1 MFTWGVLPFPHQPP
15 TQVPPMTIRK
25 TIVDQVLYHLYLN
38 TRHDRYP
45 INLDTHELAAAFG
58 TTSDGI
64 HAALNQLKKQG
75 KIKRVDRFGRLCNK
89 ADELSGAQRL
99 VKKTLDCGGTLLYD
113 KKSRMALAR
122 DMQIKYASL
131 QRYKTRV
138 KLLPFIHIEYDKT
151 RPVAIHITDMD
162 AAKAYVGKGSGD
174 AKRYGKAYW
183 KYVKGWSKTKWNPKP
198 KPAKPQQKHI
208 KHFVLEYLVAHGGQ
222 ITGIAKNHAASIGCK
237 VGTFQKAVNRL
248 AVAGVV
254 SVAPGKIQIRD
265 AEKVAFLLAP
275 FTDRQPTTPS
285 QNSPSSMPS
294 KPCTLLKNSNNVT
307 VFISPHPQ
315 QQTAV
320 SVLLASIIIRKQLEW
335 QAARLRLFYPVN
347 YEKGQHKLMEL
358 YKQIQA
364 QTDEENEV
372 RRQRSGAMY
381 SKQKAI
387 CHAILQSLQVH
398 VGLGGPILDPLIEEV
413 IRRLQGALP
422 TVENPNNEAGE
433 AFADW
438 LESALPLDGV
448 HLEWLHSF
456 LENSCAQQLSE
467 FVFRGGVEFLLRI
480 KCWNDADRGVIEQ
493 RTAWDIMAYLAYI
506 RQRPYN
512 ARYPEQ
518 FPVIGGWD
526 GVKTEDSFWR
536 GMIVGE
542 ALSSYLTAEYK
553 LNSIET
559 LKPLIVR
566 ALCEEYPVKTPEGVV
581 FTSAWDQESLHMG
594 MAVSEEYYKLEEWVT
609 EYQEAAAVNPA
620 PRVEKYSLAWYEN
633 KYRAIFEYGF
643 PGDVEAINQK
653 ISALKR
659 WPKADIKEQQEKLLP
674 QLNRPTK
681 YDQPML
687 PWEAWDEIARS

>member
-1 MFTWGVLPFPHQPP
+1 
-15 TQVPPMTIRK
+15 MTIKK
-25 TIVDQVLYHLYLN
+25 TVPQQVLYHLYLH
-38 TRHDRYP
+38 TRGERYP
-45 INLDTHELAAAFG
+45 ININVAELAAAFNCAQQTIAG
-58 TTSDGI
+58 
-64 HAALNQLKKQG
+64 ALIKLQHEG
-75 KIKRVDRFGRLCNK
+75 KIKRVDRFGRACRLS
-89 ADELSGAQRL
+89 DELSPVQRL
-99 VKKTLDCGGTLLYD
+99 VKRIIDCGGCILWDRQSVGRT
-113 KKSRMALAR
+113 AR
-122 DMQIKYASL
+122 DMNIKFTSL
-131 QRYKTRV
+131 KRYQRDAKQFV
-138 KLLPFIHIEYDKT
+138 HVEYIKN
-151 RPVAIHITDMD
+151 RPVSLTIIDME
-162 AAKAYVGKGSGD
+162 AAKRFVGKGNGD
-174 AKRYGKAYW
+174 ARHYGKGYY
-183 KYVKGWSKTKWNPKP
+183 KYVKGWSKYIWNVKP
-198 KPAKPQQKHI
+198 KPVVEKVVVKHI
-208 KHFVLEYLVAHGGQ
+208 YHQILEYLVNSGGKL
-222 ITGIAKNHAASIGCK
+222 TGMQTEHAKYLGCTRTGFK
-237 VGTFQKAVNRL
+237 NALKRL
-248 AVAGVV
+248 VEKGVV
-254 SVAPGKIQIRD
+254 TYSQGTVEIRD

-275 FTDRQPTTPS
+275 FTKALPQEEEK
-285 QNSPSSMPS
+285 NSPSSKPS
-294 KPCTLLKNSNNVT
+294 NSFPLSKHSNNVT
-307 VFISPHPQ
+307 VFTSPHPQ

-358 YKQIQA
+358 YKQVQA
-364 QTDEENEV
+364 QTDEENEA

-381 SKQKAI
+381 GKQKAI
-387 CHAILQSLQVH
+387 CHAILQSLQAH

-456 LENSCAQQLSE
+456 IENSSAQQLSE

-506 RQRPYN
+506 QQRPYN

-536 GMIVGE
+536 GMVVGE
-542 ALSSYLTAEYK
+542 ALSSYLTADYK

-559 LKPLIVR
+559 MKPLIVR

-633 KYRAIFEYGF
+633 KHRAIFEYGF

-653 ISALKR
+653 ISALR
-659 WPKADIKEQQEKLLP
+659 QWPKASLQEQQEKFLP
-674 QLNRPTK
+674 ILNRPTK

-687 PWEAWDEIARS
+687 PWETWDSIARN